1 MTAIAPVLQSF
12 FTDRLMT
19 QLHASPHTIASYRDT
34 MRLLLAYASRQH
46 GKEPSAL
53 DFADL
58 DAPVI
63 GAFLTSLETGRGNGV
78 TTRNARLTA
87 MHSLFRYASLHAPEH
102 AGLIARVLAIP
113 GKRHDHPTVCFLTR
127 DEIAALLA
135 APATATWTGRR
146 DHALLTVGI
155 QAGLRVSE
163 LTGLTASDAVLGTGP
178 HVTCH
183 GKGRK
188 ERATP
193 LTPATADIL
202 RGWLAER
209 GGAGPD
215 PLFPSRRGTRL
226 SRDAVEQLVARHAA
240 TAARTCPSIAA
251 KHVTPH
257 VMRHSAAMSLLHA
270 GIDITV
276 IALWLGHESP
286 ATTRVYLHADMK
298 LKEQALARLAP
309 GSAPE
314 GRYTPPDSL
323 LAFLDAL

>member
-1 MTAIAPVLQSF
+1 VTAIAPVLQSF

-19 QLHASPHTIASYRDT
+19 QLHASPHTVASYRDT
-34 MRLLLAYASRQH
+34 IRLLLAYASARH
-46 GKEPSAL
+46 GKEPSRL
-53 DFADL
+53 DFTDL
-58 DAPVI
+58 DATVI
-63 GAFLTSLETGRGNGV
+63 GAFLTDLETGRGNGV

-87 MHSLFRYASLHAPEH
+87 VHSLFRYASLHAPEH
-102 AGLIARVLAIP
+102 AALIARVLAIP

-135 APATATWTGRR
+135 APATGTWAGRR
-146 DHALLTVGI
+146 DHALLTVGV
-155 QAGLRVSE
+155 QTGLRVSE
-163 LTGLTASDAVLGTGP
+163 LTGLTVGDAVLGTGP
-178 HVTCH
+178 HVTSH

-202 RGWLAER
+202 RNWLAER
-209 GGAGPD
+209 GGTAPD

-226 SRDAVEQLVARHAA
+226 SRDAVEHLVARHAV

>member
-1 MTAIAPVLQSF
+1 
-12 FTDRLMT
+12 
-19 QLHASPHTIASYRDT
+19 

-87 MHSLFRYASLHAPEH
+87 VHSLFRYASLHAPEH

-163 LTGLTASDAVLGTGP
+163 LTGLTVSDAVLGTGP

-209 GGAGPD
+209 GGARPD

-226 SRDAVEQLVARHAA
+226 SRDAVEHLVARHAA

>member
-1 MTAIAPVLQSF
+1 
-12 FTDRLMT
+12 
-19 QLHASPHTIASYRDT
+19 
-34 MRLLLAYASRQH
+34 MRLLLAYASGHH

-87 MHSLFRYASLHAPEH
+87 VHSLFRYASLHVPEH

-163 LTGLTASDAVLGTGP
+163 LTGLTVSDAVLGTGP
-178 HVTCH
+178 HVTSH

-193 LTPATADIL
+193 LTPATTDIL
-202 RGWLAER
+202 RDWLAER

-226 SRDAVEQLVARHAA
+226 SRDAVEHLVTRHAA

-298 LKEQALARLAP
+298 LKEQALGRLAP

-323 LAFLDAL
+323 LAFLDALLPTPSRGNAAPDTRKPL

>member
-1 MTAIAPVLQSF
+1 
-12 FTDRLMT
+12 
-19 QLHASPHTIASYRDT
+19 

-87 MHSLFRYASLHAPEH
+87 VHSLFRYASLHAPEH

-163 LTGLTASDAVLGTGP
+163 LTGLTVSDAVLGTGP

-226 SRDAVEQLVARHAA
+226 SRDAVEHLVARHAA

-276 IALWLGHESP
+276 IALWLGHFSGVP
-286 ATTRVYLHADMK
+286 KLSQTVSFQSNPRSKCQTLWIPCGTCVTVNDIGGLGAGAAGRADRDAGV
-298 LKEQALARLAP
+298 LD
-309 GSAPE
+309 G
-314 GRYTPPDSL
+314 GRR
-323 LAFLDAL
+323 

>member
-1 MTAIAPVLQSF
+1 
-12 FTDRLMT
+12 
-19 QLHASPHTIASYRDT
+19 

-87 MHSLFRYASLHAPEH
+87 VHSLFRYASLHAPEH

-163 LTGLTASDAVLGTGP
+163 LTGLTVSDAVLGAGP

>member
-1 MTAIAPVLQSF
+1 
-12 FTDRLMT
+12 
-19 QLHASPHTIASYRDT
+19 

-87 MHSLFRYASLHAPEH
+87 VHSLFRYASLHAPEH

-163 LTGLTASDAVLGTGP
+163 LTGLTVSDAVLGTGP

-209 GGAGPD
+209 GGARPD

-226 SRDAVEQLVARHAA
+226 SRDAVEHLVARHAA

-309 GSAPE
+309 RSAPE